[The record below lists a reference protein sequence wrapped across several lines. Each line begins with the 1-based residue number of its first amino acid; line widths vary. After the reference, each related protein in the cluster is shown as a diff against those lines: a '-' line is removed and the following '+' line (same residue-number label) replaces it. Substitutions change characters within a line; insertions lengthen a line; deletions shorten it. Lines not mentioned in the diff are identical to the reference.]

1 MTIHTIGPFQFFNMI
16 DPPNIPAEMKT
27 VQKRTG
33 VDHVSIFH
41 VGRRSESSQTQTT
54 AFFPNLSLAME
65 EYAQYLTLVD
75 SGQAVDVRWAGG
87 VMPYKVQVL
96 EVLRLPN
103 QPKVHLLGVS
113 AGLASR
119 ARLMCMWRLQVVQE
133 T

>member
-1 MTIHTIGPFQFFNMI
+1 MTTHSIGPFEFLNMT

-41 VGRRSESSQTQTT
+41 TGRRAESSQTRTVSFYPSLPT
-54 AFFPNLSLAME
+54 AWEAYKQF
-65 EYAQYLTLVD
+65 LTLVD
-75 SGQAVDVRWAGG
+75 SGDAVGVTWAGE

-96 EVLRLPN
+96 EVLRLEN

-113 AGLASR
+113 AGAISR
-119 ARLMCMWRLQVVQE
+119 ARLMCMWRLQVVE
-133 T
+133 EI